1 MSLFDLEKSS
11 VIFFVIGILVGV
23 QFFSGGVPF
32 YSTVE
37 LPTSEDSSS
46 HLLITKTSFPF
57 FASSVKIELIEYDS
71 ANSKFNHN
79 CQSVWTYGEHLGE
92 LAFLNSD
99 EEVIWT
105 SPGYFTQSYS
115 ADPNIE
121 IDATGCSD
129 GNIWFVKIKMNSEP
143 AFVYDIYND
152 VIRSF

>member
-57 FASSVKIELIEYDS
+57 LPV
-71 ANSKFNHN
+71 
-79 CQSVWTYGEHLGE
+79 V
-92 LAFLNSD
+92 
-99 EEVIWT
+99 
-105 SPGYFTQSYS
+105 
-115 ADPNIE
+115 
-121 IDATGCSD
+121 
-129 GNIWFVKIKMNSEP
+129 
-143 AFVYDIYND
+143 
-152 VIRSF
+152 